1 MGLKPFYRDIGQG
14 RIPPEKD
21 SLLGG
26 WQDGMGTGCDR
37 ESDAGRRRCGMA
49 SLHKKHDGEKTQ
61 RLDSLTGALVYGA
74 HKTIVAVVPLSNQ
87 GRLPL
92 VPSRREGGLKEGAF
106 CVVQLEEKTEEAAG
120 PPWAGK
126 FRRSPFCL

>member
-1 MGLKPFYRDIGQG
+1 
-14 RIPPEKD
+14 
-21 SLLGG
+21 
-26 WQDGMGTGCDR
+26 
-37 ESDAGRRRCGMA
+37 MA

-61 RLDSLTGALVYGA
+61 RLDSQTGALVYGA

-92 VPSRREGGLKEGAF
+92 VPSRREGGLKEGSF

-120 PPWAGK
+120 LPCAGK
-126 FRRSPFCL
+126 LRMSPLFFPLDRLSATGVCTGHIFIAVFCLLLR